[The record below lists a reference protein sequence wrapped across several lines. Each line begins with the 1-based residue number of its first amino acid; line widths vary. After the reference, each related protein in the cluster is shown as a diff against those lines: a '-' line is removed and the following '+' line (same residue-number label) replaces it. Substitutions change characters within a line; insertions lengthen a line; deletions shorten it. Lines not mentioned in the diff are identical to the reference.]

1 MWYYTVVLKI
11 SACEYTVL
19 EKNLHKTGN
28 TFSCQCVSKDSNSL
42 RRWQL
47 MNSVTALAANK
58 AVTLESIEYM

>member
-28 TFSCQCVSKDSNSL
+28 IFPVSVSKDSNSL
-42 RRWQL
+42 KRWQL